1 MHDPDRALIGA
12 AMTRFFRAVSFKAG
26 EQPAYDELATLFV
39 PGAKAQQPPS
49 NHSILSERG
58 VLLAAYTEKKQ
69 RAGRR
74 LRGVWTC
81 YQRPHERCC
90 YNSVTGEEFCTGWP
104 PK

>member
-1 MHDPDRALIGA
+1 MLKLKGRLL
-12 AMTRFFRAVSFKAG
+12 FLLAG
-26 EQPAYDELATLFV
+26 IATATLFV